1 MSSKFSCALGDR
13 FEKRKMVTLLVIF
26 VAGVLGPVNGHRTP
40 SPLWSNNIADHCQF
54 PLPSTKNF
62 VQMSSMSLTDC
73 YDLCK
78 DIENCR
84 LFNWNQEKEGTCLM
98 SEDNLLEI
106 DGAYVKSRDSK
117 CGLMNRFEDVNEK
130 FLGGKRASTLFST
143 CCVFCPALG
152 VCST

>member
-1 MSSKFSCALGDR
+1 
-13 FEKRKMVTLLVIF
+13 MVTLLFIF